1 MATTVAAADE
11 ATGNAAATPKPTK
24 QGPAFWFVIVSLCI
38 IAFTASLDGS
48 IIAIALPQISSTLDI
63 GDKYVQV
70 ANCFVFA
77 QTVVQPAI
85 AQLCDIFGRRW
96 PMIIAVCI
104 FALGSGVAGG
114 ANNAATIIA
123 GRTVQGLGSGG
134 IMLMVE
140 LIVCDMV
147 PLRERGKY
155 LGIVLSTAALG
166 SIAGPV
172 IGGALVERNWR
183 WCFYLNLPICAVVLP
198 VQVFFLRIKHN
209 TIAWKDM
216 VSRVDWIGNIIFI
229 GAITSLL
236 IGLTFGGTVDPWS
249 SWRIIVPIVVGCVG
263 WAGFHGY
270 EYCVRN
276 WNACVPPRVFTNRTS
291 LSAFYMIFV
300 TSMLLQWVC
309 FFWPVYFLAVRGTT
323 LVRAGVDFLPYM
335 FLLIPGSAIAGIAL
349 SKTGRYR
356 RLHAIGF
363 ALSTLGPGLNTLLN
377 ENTSAGGWAMLQIVD
392 ALGRACILPTTL
404 PAILASLSEKDV
416 AAATGMYSFLRSFGY
431 VWGITIPAIIF
442 NNRFNQISYR
452 ISDPIVRETLGQ
464 GRAYQFATGPYVQ
477 TLGPG
482 VKSEVLGVYLEAL
495 KAVWYGAMAFS
506 ATGLIAVAVEKHV
519 PLRTELETEYG
530 LEETRI
536 KEKESSTKTD
546 SGKEEGFHGV

>member
-1 MATTVAAADE
+1 MAAAVPLADGVSDNVASAPE
-11 ATGNAAATPKPTK
+11 PSRK
-24 QGPAFWFVIVSLCI
+24 GPAFWLVITSLCL

-48 IIAIALPQISSTLDI
+48 IIAIALPQISSSLNI
-63 GDKYVQV
+63 GDKYVEV

-77 QTVVQPAI
+77 QTVVQPGI

-114 ANNAATIIA
+114 ANNTATIIA

-140 LIVCDMV
+140 LIVCDLV

-172 IGGALVERNWR
+172 IGGALVERDWR

-198 VQVFFLRIKHN
+198 VQVFFLRIKHI
-209 TIAWKDM
+209 TIAWRD
-216 VSRVDWIGNIIFI
+216 VVTRVDWIGNIVFI
-229 GAITSLL
+229 GSITSLL
-236 IGLTFGGTVDPWS
+236 VALTFGGTVYPWS
-249 SWRIIVPIVVGCVG
+249 SWRIILPIVLGCVG
-263 WAGFHGY
+263 WIAFHGY
-270 EYCVRN
+270 EYYIRDA
-276 WNACVPPRVFTNRTS
+276 NACVPPRVFTNRTS
-291 LSAFYMIFV
+291 VSAFYMIFV

-309 FFWPVYFLAVRGTT
+309 FFWPVYFLAVRGVS
-323 LVRAGVDFLPYM
+323 LVRTGVDFLPYM
-335 FLLIPGSAIAGIAL
+335 FLLIPGSAIAGIVL
-349 SKTGRYR
+349 SKTGHYR
-356 RLHAIGF
+356 PLHAVGF
-363 ALSTLGPGLNTLLN
+363 VLSTLGPGLNTLLK
-377 ENTSAGGWAMLQIVD
+377 ENTYAGAWAMLQIVD
-392 ALGRACILPTTL
+392 AIGRAFILPTTL

-431 VWGITIPAIIF
+431 VWGITIPAVIF
-442 NNRFNQISYR
+442 NNRFSQLSYR
-452 ISDPIVRETLGQ
+452 ISDPTVSQTLSG
-464 GRAYQFATGPYVQ
+464 GRAYEFSTGPYVQ
-477 TLGPG
+477 TLEPG

-495 KAVWYGAMAFS
+495 KAVWYGAMAFGAS
-506 ATGLIAVAVEKHV
+506 GLIAVAIEKHV

-530 LEETRI
+530 LETKVE
-536 KEKESSTKTD
+536 EKGTSPRAESGREED
-546 SGKEEGFHGV
+546 SYGA